1 MTMISAGPVTA
12 AVPVPKE
19 RLGAV
24 IEAFGGPE
32 ALSEQRRALRANLEF
47 FEGLRAELKRLY
59 PDEWVAIADRRV
71 AAHSPSAPEAVRML
85 REAGCS
91 PRGAARRF
99 VPAEDWV
106 QLL

>member
-1 MTMISAGPVTA
+1 MTLISAEPVAA

-24 IEAFGGPE
+24 IDAFGGTD
-32 ALSEQRRALRANLEF
+32 ALERQRSAFRANREF
-47 FEGLRAELKRLY
+47 FEERREELRRRY

-71 AAHSPSAPEAVRML
+71 VAHSPSAPDAVRML

-91 PRGAARRF
+91 PRGAALRF
-99 VPAEDWV
+99 VPSEDV
-106 QLL
+106 AQLL

>member
-24 IEAFGGPE
+24 IDAFGGPG
-32 ALSEQRRALRANLEF
+32 ALREQRRAFRANRAF
-47 FEGLRAELKRLY
+47 FEEHREELARRY
-59 PDEWVAIADRRV
+59 PGEWIAIADRRV
-71 AAHSPSAPEAVRML
+71 AAHSPDAAAAVRML

-91 PRGAARRF
+91 PRGAALRF
-99 VPAEDWV
+99 AAAEDKDW
-106 QLL
+106 LL